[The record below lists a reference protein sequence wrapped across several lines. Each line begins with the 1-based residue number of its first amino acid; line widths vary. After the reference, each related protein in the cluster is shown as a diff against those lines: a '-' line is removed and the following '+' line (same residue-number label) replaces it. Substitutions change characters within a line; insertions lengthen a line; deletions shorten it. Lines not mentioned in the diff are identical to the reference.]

1 MTKNTKKP
9 FESTSGAGVADVRTF
24 LAKEKWTIERDNT
37 YKCRRWIMSGADREP
52 RYIRYNPTMGE
63 MLAELTKLGVKKFVD
78 LYETPTDGKNHKIR
92 KERKEIKKVAAS
104 KKGVKRVNAPKVA
117 ELKEK
122 HVELVL
128 KRMRLDITP
137 KEKEKVRAEL
147 AEIRAKITELG
158 GDTCIG
164 SANPERGASGEY
176 MKEAHRRGEEKK
188 REKKRLKE
196 DKKYVTNSAG
206 KVSTKGKKKV
216 NAPLDDED
224 DAETYEDLMEG

>member
-1 MTKNTKKP
+1 VAKNTKKP
-9 FESTSGAGVADVRTF
+9 FESTSGASVVDVRAF
-24 LAKEKWTIERDNT
+24 LTKEKWTMERDNT
-37 YKCRRWIMSGADREP
+37 YKCRRWIMRGTDQEP

-63 MLAELTKLGVKKFVD
+63 MLTELKKLGIKKFVD

-104 KKGVKRVNAPKVA
+104 KKGVKRINAPKVT

-122 HVELVL
+122 HVDLVL
-128 KRMRLDITP
+128 KRMRFDITP

-147 AEIRAKITELG
+147 AEIRAQIAELG
-158 GDTCIG
+158 GDCTIG
-164 SANPERGASGEY
+164 SPNQERHASSEY

-188 REKKRLKE
+188 RDKKKAKDEKKF
-196 DKKYVTNSAG
+196 VTNSAG

-224 DAETYEDLMEG
+224 GAETYEDLMEG